1 MGRKQYVDEL
11 AQQKLYETW
20 LKKDH
25 WRLRDEAVPLLAGVD
40 PETGGE
46 DEQLAALWQE
56 LAAAVAAG
64 SLRVDNPG
72 AEPSLWTASPRA
84 VYRWVADAGRPVPE
98 AFRNLMEFILQ
109 TVKQDPLSAP
119 GDGAETD
126 FYAGNEAILGA
137 ALSVLAAWP
146 DRCFTRNGGVDV
158 RRVIL
163 LMHEHAG
170 ELFGSDG
177 LEYSYE
183 RVYDLL
189 QARIKKLVNR
199 ES

>member
-1 MGRKQYVDEL
+1 MNEL

-40 PETGGE
+40 PGAGGE
-46 DEQLAALWQE
+46 GGPEEALWRD
-56 LAAAVAAG
+56 LATAVADG
-64 SLRVDNPG
+64 VLRVDNPG
-72 AEPSLWTASPRA
+72 ADPAHWTASPRA
-84 VYRWVADAGRPVPE
+84 VYRWAGDAGHPVPE

-109 TVKQDPLSAP
+109 TVKQDSASAP
-119 GDGAETD
+119 GGGAETD
-126 FYAGNEAILGA
+126 FHAVNEAVLGA

-146 DRCFTRNGGVDV
+146 DRCRDRNGGIDI
-158 RRVIL
+158 RKVIL

-170 ELFGSDG
+170 VLFGSDG

-189 QARIKKLVNR
+189 QERIKKLVNR